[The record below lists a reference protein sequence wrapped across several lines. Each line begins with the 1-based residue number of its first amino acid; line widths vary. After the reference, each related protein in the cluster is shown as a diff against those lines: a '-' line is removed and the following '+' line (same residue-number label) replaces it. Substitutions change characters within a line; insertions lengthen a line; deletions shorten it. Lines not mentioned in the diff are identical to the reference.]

1 MRERNPDMNTTIKSD
16 FIFEEEIKKSRFICQ
31 LKRVYS
37 EAEARE
43 VITSVKKQHHK
54 ANHNVSAFTIGEQQ
68 EIQRTS
74 DDGEPSGTAG
84 MPMLDILKKRE
95 IINVV
100 AVVTRYF
107 GGIKLGA
114 GGLIRAYAGTV
125 NHAIDAVG
133 LVQIIE
139 QTQLILEMD
148 YSLFDNV
155 SRYLT
160 SEGLSISDLVFTDKV
175 KLTSFCDTDRMSSLM
190 SGLTDRFHGQLTLI
204 EGDKKLVEV
213 AV

>member
-1 MRERNPDMNTTIKSD
+1 MNTTIKSD

-37 EAEARE
+37 EAEARDF
-43 VITSVKKQHHK
+43 ITSVKKQHHK
-54 ANHNVSAFTIGEQQ
+54 ANHNVSAFTVGDQQ
-68 EIQRTS
+68 EVQRTS

-114 GGLIRAYAGTV
+114 GGLIRAYAGSV

-133 LVQIIE
+133 LVQIVE
-139 QTQLILEMD
+139 QTQLMLEMD

-155 SRYLT
+155 SRYLS
-160 SEGLSISDLVFTDKV
+160 SEGLTISDSVFTDKV
-175 KLTSFCDTDRMSSLM
+175 KLTSFCDTDRMTSLM
-190 SGLTDRFHGQLTLI
+190 AGLTDQFHGQLTLI

-213 AV
+213 DL

>member
-1 MRERNPDMNTTIKSD
+1 MNTTIKSD

-37 EAEARE
+37 EAEARDF
-43 VITSVKKQHHK
+43 ITSVKKQHHK
-54 ANHNVSAFTIGEQQ
+54 ANHNVSAFTIGDQQ

-114 GGLIRAYAGTV
+114 GGLIRAYAGSV

-133 LVQIIE
+133 LVQIVE
-139 QTQLILEMD
+139 QTQLMLEMD

-155 SRYLT
+155 SRYLS
-160 SEGLSISDLVFTDKV
+160 SEGLTISDSVFTDKV
-175 KLTSFCDTDRMSSLM
+175 KLTSFCDTDRMTSLM
-190 SGLTDRFHGQLTLI
+190 AGLTDQFHGQLTLI

-213 AV
+213 DL

>member
-1 MRERNPDMNTTIKSD
+1 MLERNPEMNTTIKSD

-37 EAEARE
+37 EAEARDF
-43 VITSVKKQHHK
+43 ITSVKKQHHK
-54 ANHNVSAFTIGEQQ
+54 ANHNVSAFTIGDQQ

-114 GGLIRAYAGTV
+114 GGLIRAYAGSV

-133 LVQIIE
+133 LVKIVE
-139 QTQLILEMD
+139 QTQLRLEMD

-155 SRYLT
+155 SRYLS
-160 SEGLSISDLVFTDKV
+160 SEGLTISDSVFTDKV
-175 KLTSFCDTDRMSSLM
+175 KLTSFCDTDRMTSLVA
-190 SGLTDRFHGQLTLI
+190 GLTDQFHGQLTLI
-204 EGDKKLVEV
+204 KGDKKLVEV
-213 AV
+213 DI

>member
-1 MRERNPDMNTTIKSD
+1 MNTTIKSD

-37 EAEARE
+37 EAEARDF
-43 VITSVKKQHHK
+43 ITSVKKQHHK
-54 ANHNVSAFTIGEQQ
+54 ANHNVSAFTVGDQQ

-114 GGLIRAYAGTV
+114 GGLIRAYVGSV

-133 LVQIIE
+133 LVEFINQRE
-139 QTQLILEMD
+139 LILNLD
-148 YSLFDNV
+148 YSLYD
-155 SRYLT
+155 
-160 SEGLSISDLVFTDKV
+160 
-175 KLTSFCDTDRMSSLM
+175 SLQ
-190 SGLTDRFHGQLTLI
+190 RFL
-204 EGDKKLVEV
+204 KKKKIKI
-213 AV
+213 